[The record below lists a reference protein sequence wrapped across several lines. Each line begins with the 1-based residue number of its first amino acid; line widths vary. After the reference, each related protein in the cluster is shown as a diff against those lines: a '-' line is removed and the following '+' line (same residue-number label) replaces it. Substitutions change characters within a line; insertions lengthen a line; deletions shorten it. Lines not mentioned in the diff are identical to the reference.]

1 LCEGKT
7 DKKYIESHLEFEEL
21 DEKKLIILS
30 VGGSFALKDIYS
42 YLVLALKDRRPAIK
56 GKVFCLLDT
65 DLAYDKFESV
75 DSIPQIRIR
84 RLLLREDLTD
94 VDLLKTTDNKLSPP
108 TEIEDALDGLFFY
121 ETIYR
126 IYKNGDK
133 RFSFI
138 ENVEILCSN
147 VAAGIMDLTTSQ
159 KQIIKNYFDEPGKK
173 NFFCDQYIDVL
184 YESDEI
190 HTPTWLNDIVDFFS
204 E

>member
-1 LCEGKT
+1 
-7 DKKYIESHLEFEEL
+7 YIESHLNFEEL
-21 DEKKLIILS
+21 DGKNIIILS

-65 DLAYDKFESV
+65 DLAFDKFEST

-84 RLLLREDLTD
+84 RLLLREDYTD
-94 VDLLKTTDNKLSPP
+94 VDLLKTTDNRVSPP
-108 TEIEDALDGLFFY
+108 TEIEDALDGIFFH

-126 IYKNGDK
+126 LYLNGEN

-138 ENVEILCSN
+138 EDVETLSSN
-147 VAAGIMDLTTSQ
+147 VAAGILDLTTSQ
-159 KQIIKNYFDEPGKK
+159 KQIIKKYFDEPGKK
-173 NFFCDQYIDVL
+173 NIFCDEYINVL

-190 HTPTWLNDIVDFFS
+190 HTPTWLSNIIDFFC
-204 E
+204 EE

>member
-1 LCEGKT
+1 
-7 DKKYIESHLEFEEL
+7 ESHLNFEEL
-21 DEKKLIILS
+21 DGKNIIILS

-65 DLAYDKFESV
+65 DLAFDKFEST

-84 RLLLREDLTD
+84 RLLLREDYTD
-94 VDLLKTTDNKLSPP
+94 VDLLKTTDNRVSPP
-108 TEIEDALDGLFFY
+108 TEIEDALDGIFFH

-126 IYKNGDK
+126 LYLNGEN

-138 ENVEILCSN
+138 EDVETLSSN
-147 VAAGIMDLTTSQ
+147 VAAGILDLTTSQ
-159 KQIIKNYFDEPGKK
+159 KQIIKKYFDEPGKK
-173 NFFCDQYIDVL
+173 NIFCDEYINVL

-190 HTPTWLNDIVDFFS
+190 HTPTWLSNIIDFFC
-204 E
+204 EE

>member
-1 LCEGKT
+1 GKT
-7 DKKYIESHLEFEEL
+7 DKKYIESHLNFEEL
-21 DEKKLIILS
+21 DGKNIIILS

-65 DLAYDKFESV
+65 DLAFDKFEST

-84 RLLLREDLTD
+84 RLLLREDYTD
-94 VDLLKTTDNKLSPP
+94 VDLLKTTDNRVSPP
-108 TEIEDALDGLFFY
+108 TEIEDALDGIFFH

-126 IYKNGDK
+126 LYLNGEN

-138 ENVEILCSN
+138 EDVETLSSN
-147 VAAGIMDLTTSQ
+147 VAAGILDLTTSQ
-159 KQIIKNYFDEPGKK
+159 KQIIKKYFDEPGKK
-173 NFFCDQYIDVL
+173 NIFCDEYINVL

-190 HTPTWLNDIVDFFS
+190 HTPTWLSNIIDFFC
-204 E
+204 EE